1 MLNMK
6 HKNSRFHEQLKNRGK
21 KQIDSYAMSLTK
33 ETKPLP
39 KKASCTGLH
48 AAEQSFGVSAPSH
61 PLTSP
66 LPLTCNFLLFLKILL
81 TTIQKGLLPYNRA
94 SYRWNWPSNWSH
106 YVMYVVHKKQLCQC
120 WIFVLLGFP
129 IQVILESLHNP
140 CSYWC

>member
-6 HKNSRFHEQLKNRGK
+6 HKNSRFHEQLKNSGK

-39 KKASCTGLH
+39 KKASYTGLH
-48 AAEQSFGVSAPSH
+48 AAEQSFGVSAPNH

-94 SYRWNWPSNWSH
+94 SYR
-106 YVMYVVHKKQLCQC
+106 
-120 WIFVLLGFP
+120 
-129 IQVILESLHNP
+129 
-140 CSYWC
+140 